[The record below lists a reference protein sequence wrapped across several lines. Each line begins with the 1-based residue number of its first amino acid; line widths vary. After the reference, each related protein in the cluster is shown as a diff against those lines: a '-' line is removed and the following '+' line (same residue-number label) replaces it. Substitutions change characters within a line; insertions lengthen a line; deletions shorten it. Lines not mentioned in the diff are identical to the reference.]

1 MNLLYSDILP
11 LGTEDGQQTITERFT
26 AELQKADRLDIAV
39 GYLSGDSL
47 EELDRLTEELHI
59 SRVTLIAGMYYSDG
73 IPESIFHATKRI
85 NLKWKNEGRGE
96 IRFVR
101 PFKYHGKVYC
111 FYKNGKPFAAMLGSA
126 NLGFIKPTASNLR
139 QYELDAVT
147 EDPARVE
154 EIARH
159 IASLTEPR
167 CSANMDEIRDFSL
180 IEETNGALQ
189 DVELVHQVPTS
200 DVLFYKDCPPLVSFS
215 LPIKVPAESEKHMDD
230 GKHFTKSNINVCY
243 AAPRSKRKPRDWYET
258 QLTVSV
264 KIYTLPGYPE
274 KNKPFMVVTDDGY
287 RFKAHTTSDHN
298 KQFSARLCM
307 HHTLFSVP
315 TDDARNAS
323 VRNRAPASDHA
334 SKIMTAL
341 RLNYNIHIFSCRKA
355 RSEGNHKRRHLF
367 CRPEIFLRQN
377 RIDHDGRA
385 KCCNA

>member
-298 KQFSARLCM
+298 KQFSAVGDELIMGRWLKGRLAAAGLVSPVNNTQADTERTGM
-307 HHTLFSVP
+307 ITKEILAEYGRNQLTFKKTAKKFLDDDGTLLDIWLLSFDNDEPS
-315 TDDARNAS
+315 
-323 VRNRAPASDHA
+323 
-334 SKIMTAL
+334 I
-341 RLNYNIHIFSCRKA
+341 
-355 RSEGNHKRRHLF
+355 G
-367 CRPEIFLRQN
+367 
-377 RIDHDGRA
+377 
-385 KCCNA
+385 